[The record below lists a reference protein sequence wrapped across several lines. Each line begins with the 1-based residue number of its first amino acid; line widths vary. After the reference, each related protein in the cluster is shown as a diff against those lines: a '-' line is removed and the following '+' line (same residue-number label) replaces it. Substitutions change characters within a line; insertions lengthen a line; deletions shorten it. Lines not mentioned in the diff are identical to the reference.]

1 LLKGLISFSMNKV
14 AAMVIMIAIVF
25 GAGSFAGSSLKVENM
40 PDVSFPYLIIT
51 TAYQASPQDVMNL
64 VTKPIEDKIANV
76 ADLNSLTSTSSDGSS
91 VVFAEFKERVDI
103 DKKKQELESLVQ
115 DVSVPREAGRPKVA
129 TIGFASIPAYYMA
142 VYADATISQTEL
154 DRLYEKEMK
163 PGLDAISGIDHIDT
177 IGARTS
183 SLDIQ
188 LKADTL
194 TAYGLSPASVTASIQ
209 SEMANGSVGIVK
221 FDGNTQIARVK
232 GQLGSLYELENLE
245 IPTPSGQTLLLKELA
260 DIVAV
265 NESEFIARMDGMPA
279 IGIHLYKSSGMNAV
293 DFSDETNA
301 LIAKW
306 ESSLPGIT
314 FKKVYDGADEVRE
327 SISGLLREGLIGI
340 VLASLMILLFLKNVR
355 MTLIVV
361 VSIPLSVLIT
371 LIFMNAMNITLNIM
385 SLGGMFIAVGRIVD
399 DSIVVIESIYANL
412 QKAQKRNESVILL
425 AVRQVAMAISSST
438 FVTVGVFLPIA
449 FVSGIVGGFFR
460 PFAVTVAC
468 ALLASLLV
476 ALTVIP
482 MMAKLMVLRDRKGM
496 NAEEHSEGKSVKFYE
511 RVLVWSLNN
520 RIKTLL
526 FSGLLLVAT
535 VVVTVPNLP
544 KTFMPEGEPDK
555 QMNFTIKLPYETSF
569 DTTDMQ
575 AKQIETL
582 LRDAKD
588 GKNEPL
594 FTFVETLVGYSW
606 SDDRVPYTVEIIT
619 ETKADADPEAVKE
632 RFKNLIAAGLPKG
645 SEVLP
650 GSLAGGSGYSP
661 IDFTYVIY
669 GEDQPLL
676 EQAVVQIKDKLKDFP
691 EMKEVKDNLGDAKKE
706 LQITVF
712 PSKARQ
718 FGLDVPR
725 VQEMTAMWI
734 ARQELGNVRLDNTVY
749 KTAIELSPR
758 DKNSIAQL
766 GRMPIPTADGS
777 VVYLNEIAKL
787 EEVEAPT
794 ALQRDSQKLMVQVTA
809 KIDSADKATVSAKV
823 TETLGQLELPSG
835 VTTTTRGVSAEMDE
849 SFAQLFAAMGA
860 AIAIVYL
867 IMVLCFGN
875 AGTPFAILFSLPLA
889 VIGGLLGLW
898 IARDSINVTS
908 LIGFMMLIGIVVTN
922 AIVLLDRTQQLR
934 KEGYLV
940 RPALIE
946 SGKVRLR
953 PIIMTAGATIAA
965 MVPLALGL
973 SHGTLISKGLAVV
986 VIGGLITSTVLTL
999 VVVPIA
1005 YEMIESF
1012 KARMGRL
1019 FGADRKARPNTEA
1032 EIGL

>member
-1 LLKGLISFSMNKV
+1 LKGLINFSMNKV
-14 AAMVIMIAIVF
+14 AAMLIMIAIVF

-40 PDVSFPYLIIT
+40 PDVSFPFLIVT

-76 ADLNSLTSTSSDGSS
+76 EDLNSLTSTSSDGSS
-91 VVFAEFKERVDI
+91 VIFAEFKERVDI

-115 DVSVPREAGRPKVA
+115 EANVPREASRPKVA

-142 VYADATISQTEL
+142 VYADETISQTEL
-154 DRLYEKEMK
+154 DRLYEREMK
-163 PGLDAISGIDHIDT
+163 PDLESISGLDHIDT

-183 SLDIQ
+183 SLDIR
-188 LKADTL
+188 LNADTL
-194 TAYGLSPASVTASIQ
+194 MAYGLSPALVTASIQ
-209 SEMANGSVGIVK
+209 AAMANGSVGIVE
-221 FDGNTQIARVK
+221 FDGNSQIARVK
-232 GQLGSLYELENLE
+232 GQLNSLYELENLE
-245 IPTPSGQTLLLKELA
+245 IPAPAGVTLQLKELA

-265 NESEFIARMDGMPA
+265 NESDFIARMDGRPA
-279 IGIHLYKSSGMNAV
+279 IGIHLYKSSGKNAV
-293 DFSDETNA
+293 DFSDETKA
-301 LIAKW
+301 LIGKW
-306 ESSLPGIT
+306 EANLPGIT
-314 FKKVYDGADEVRE
+314 VKKVFDGADEVRE
-327 SISGLLREGLIGI
+327 SISGLLREGMLGV

-361 VSIPLSVLIT
+361 VSIPLSVLMT
-371 LIFMNAMNITLNIM
+371 LIFMNVMDITLNIM

-412 QKAQKRNESVILL
+412 QKAQKRNESVILM

-482 MMAKLMVLRDRKGM
+482 MMAKLMVLRNRNGVE
-496 NAEEHSEGKSVKFYE
+496 AEEHSEGRTVKFYE

-520 RIKTLL
+520 RIKTLS
-526 FSGLLLVAT
+526 FSGILLVGTIMA
-535 VVVTVPNLP
+535 TVPNLP
-544 KTFMPEGEPDK
+544 KTFLPEGEPDK
-555 QMNFTIKLPYETSF
+555 QMNFSVKLPYETSF
-569 DTTDMQ
+569 DSADVQ
-575 AKQIETL
+575 AKQLETL
-582 LRDAKD
+582 LREETDES
-588 GKNEPL
+588 GKPL
-594 FTFVETLVGYSW
+594 FAFVETLVGY
-606 SDDRVPYTVEIIT
+606 DFGNERVPNAIEIIT
-619 ETKADADPEAVKE
+619 ETDGDADPDAVKD
-632 RFKNLIAAGLPKG
+632 RFKDLIAARLPKG
-645 SEVLP
+645 SEVIP
-650 GSLAGGSGYSP
+650 GSLAGGSGYAP
-661 IDFTYVIY
+661 IDFTYVIF
-669 GEDQPLL
+669 GEDQQLL
-676 EQAVVQIKDKLKDFP
+676 EQAVVQIKDKLKEFP
-691 EMKEVKDNLGDAKKE
+691 EMKEAEDNLGDAKKE
-706 LQITVF
+706 LQITVD

-725 VQEMTAMWI
+725 VQELTGMWI
-734 ARQELGNVRLDNTVY
+734 ARHELGDVRLDNTVFN
-749 KTAIELSPR
+749 TAVELSPR
-758 DKNSIAQL
+758 DKNSLAKL
-766 GRMPIPTADGS
+766 GRMPIQAADGS

-787 EEVEAPT
+787 EEVAAPT
-794 ALQRDSQKLMVQVTA
+794 ALQRDSRKLMVQVTA
-809 KIDSADKATVSAKV
+809 KIDSADKAAISARV
-823 TETLGQLELPSG
+823 TEALGRLELPDG

-860 AIAIVYL
+860 AVAIVYL

-889 VIGGLLGLW
+889 VIGGLLGLR
-898 IARDSINVTS
+898 IARESINVTS

-922 AIVLLDRTQQLR
+922 AIVFLDRTQQLR

-940 RPALIE
+940 RAALIE

-953 PIIMTAGATIAA
+953 PIVMTAGATIAA

-1012 KARMGRL
+1012 KARMSRL
-1019 FGADRKARPNTEA
+1019 FGAGRKTKRNAEA
-1032 EIGL
+1032 GIGV